1 MSNIFGKFFCI
12 STFGES
18 HGEGL
23 GVIIDGCPAGIAIN
37 TALIQKELDR
47 RKPGQSQLTT
57 SRKEADEVQILSGI
71 FNGTTLGSPIALIFK
86 NKDARSKAYRKLK
99 NLFRPSH
106 ADFTYQARFGVRDW
120 RGGGRASNRETV
132 ARVAAG
138 AIAKKLIYELCGIDT
153 LAWVEQVGKIETTI
167 DPASVSLKKIEANS
181 IRCPDEKAAF
191 LMEKE
196 IKQIK
201 KEGDSLGGK
210 IGFRITNMIA
220 GVGAPVFKKLN
231 TDIGQALLSIGAC
244 RSFEI
249 GAGTSASSMKGSEH
263 NDAIGLKNQTP
274 KTKSNRAGGIVGGI
288 SNGEMIY
295 GKVVFK
301 PTATIAKE
309 QATLDKNF
317 KHILFKAQG
326 RHDPCV
332 LPRAVP
338 IVEAML
344 NLVIADQ
351 LMGYALADIKRL
363 KKIF

>member
-201 KEGDSLGGK
+201 KEGDSLGE
-210 IGFRITNMIA
+210 
-220 GVGAPVFKKLN
+220 VFLYLGLN
-231 TDIGQALLSIGAC
+231 I
-244 RSFEI
+244 
-249 GAGTSASSMKGSEH
+249 
-263 NDAIGLKNQTP
+263 
-274 KTKSNRAGGIVGGI
+274 
-288 SNGEMIY
+288 
-295 GKVVFK
+295 
-301 PTATIAKE
+301 
-309 QATLDKNF
+309 
-317 KHILFKAQG
+317 
-326 RHDPCV
+326 
-332 LPRAVP
+332 
-338 IVEAML
+338 
-344 NLVIADQ
+344 
-351 LMGYALADIKRL
+351 
-363 KKIF
+363 